1 MKAHSVWWLVVLAIL
16 KNVSCSEA
24 TVFELVTTS
33 LTAKEGSCVEISC
46 RVNGRVKAAGAHWFW
61 IKDVVW
67 SKTVLIGTVIYSMNK
82 SLIPV
87 STDFADRVKGI
98 SSLLP
103 ASGGYLTISK
113 KSSILLCNLKK
124 SDNGKYFFRFDGEEK
139 WYTDPVI
146 LYVKD
151 NPCLITF
158 QQPPVFKEN
167 DTATLTC
174 STLSSCGLNPVIK
187 SSSPR
192 SPTSH
197 LTHPQESRNQKSTSL
212 SFTVN
217 WQHDGEEFSC
227 QTDDSDRYLIRN
239 ISLTV
244 EYAPRDTQ
252 AEKHP
257 ADVVEGGSVTLKCV
271 ANGRPDPN
279 FTWFGNENKEIGRG
293 AEHKITLIV
302 ESQSGEYH
310 CEATNKLGTMKSNP
324 VNINVTYRP
333 EVEVSMSPTATV
345 RQGDVMTLTCRVRR
359 SNPLPHTFTWFKDEK
374 ALSEERTERY
384 VVQSIQPEDAGV
396 YKCSAIN
403 VRGEGTSVP
412 FRVKVQYG
420 PRRTNI
426 SISEDDERVG
436 VGKSLTFYCQ
446 TEANPSPLGYSW
458 YRDNEIMEI
467 DSSRWKY
474 ETTRDNKRT
483 LVTVERTDEGCY
495 TCKAT
500 NFINTGKQSEP
511 VCIEVL
517 YAPTSPS
524 LSMKTEVREGQLVSI
539 SCSVESSP
547 PSKLTLT
554 LTSESN
560 PPSSKVL
567 FTHPGSDRRPNN
579 LYHTFHVT
587 YTHAGFYTCDAT
599 NTEGSMTSERKK
611 LEVKYSPKDVSV
623 IARPSLVVEEKEP
636 LTLECSAR
644 SDPPVTSVTW
654 RKMSD
659 GATEILGK
667 TQTFSLKSVGPSD
680 SGQYSCEAS
689 NDVGTGNSPQ
699 TELRIKYAPKLT
711 KITETEHWGADGT
724 SSVTLSCSSHSYPP
738 ITQYLWYKE
747 NHKAANKKVSI
758 SDHQN
763 YTVYSDQPGSYYCVA
778 TNDIHQRASSPVHL
792 FERNVLKTVLII
804 LFIVFLL
811 TIFLIVVVYRQKRK
825 RSSEQAATNTFGFLW
840 EPIQRWWNS
849 SERNRTNG
857 RGAEDDLCPDRPK
870 APRCKSHPD
879 STPAANIHSIYC
891 TVNEPSGQH
900 GPPALNGI
908 TEKGVNTPED
918 SLNYAS
924 VHFGKINQRAKA
936 GEDVY
941 AKVSKQKPPKKS
953 EERQEDYENASS
965 AHLARDP
972 DPWSYDTDSSEEEV
986 EVHYSQVTFAAKPGR
1001 GGGGWYSSSSEG
1013 DETQYSEVK
1022 V

>member
-244 EYAPRDTQ
+244 E
-252 AEKHP
+252 
-257 ADVVEGGSVTLKCV
+257 
-271 ANGRPDPN
+271 
-279 FTWFGNENKEIGRG
+279 
-293 AEHKITLIV
+293 
-302 ESQSGEYH
+302 
-310 CEATNKLGTMKSNP
+310 
-324 VNINVTYRP
+324 YRP

>member
-16 KNVSCSEA
+16 QNVSCSER
-24 TVFELVTTS
+24 TLFELVTTS

-61 IKDVVW
+61 IKDALW

-87 STDFADRVKGI
+87 STDFADRVKEI

-113 KSSILLCNLKK
+113 KSSILLCNLRK
-124 SDNGKYFFRFDGEEK
+124 SDNGKYSFRFDGQEK
-139 WYTDPVI
+139 WYTAAVR
-146 LYVKD
+146 LHVED

-158 QQPPVFKEN
+158 KQPPVFKEN
-167 DTATLTC
+167 NPITLTC
-174 STLSSCGLNPVIK
+174 STLSSCGSNPVIK
-187 SSSPR
+187 PLR
-192 SPTSH
+192 PLSPTPLSTRH
-197 LTHPQESRNQKSTSL
+197 YSRNKKSTSL

-244 EYAPRDTQ
+244 EY
-252 AEKHP
+252 
-257 ADVVEGGSVTLKCV
+257 
-271 ANGRPDPN
+271 RP
-279 FTWFGNENKEIGRG
+279 K
-293 AEHKITLIV
+293 
-302 ESQSGEYH
+302 
-310 CEATNKLGTMKSNP
+310 
-324 VNINVTYRP
+324 
-333 EVEVSMSPTATV
+333 VEVSMSPTASV

-359 SNPLPHTFTWFKDEK
+359 SNPLPHTFTWIKNEK

-384 VVQSIQPEDAGV
+384 VVQSIQPEEAGD

-403 VRGEGTSVP
+403 VRGEGTSEP

-420 PRRTNI
+420 PRRTTI
-426 SISEDDERVG
+426 SISEDDKRVG

-446 TEANPSPLGYSW
+446 TEANPSPHGYSW
-458 YRDNEIMEI
+458 YRDNETMEI

-517 YAPTSPS
+517 YAPSSPS
-524 LSMKTEVREGQLVSI
+524 LSMKTEVREGQLVTI

-567 FTHPGSDRRPNN
+567 YTHPGSDRRPNN
-579 LYHTFHVT
+579 LNHTFHVT
-587 YTHAGFYTCDAT
+587 YTHGGVYTCDAT
-599 NTEGSMTSERKK
+599 NTEGSTTSERKK
-611 LEVKYSPKDVSV
+611 LAVKYSPKDVSV

-659 GATEILGK
+659 GETEILGK

-680 SGQYSCEAS
+680 SGLYSCEAS

-699 TELRIKYAPKLT
+699 TELRVKYSPKLT

-738 ITQYLWYKE
+738 ITQYSWYK
-747 NHKAANKKVSI
+747 NHEAANEKVS
-758 SDHQN
+758 DRQN
-763 YTVYSDQPGSYYCVA
+763 YTVHSDQPGSYYCVA
-778 TNDIHQRASSPVHL
+778 TNDIHRRASGPVHL
-792 FERNVLKTVLII
+792 FERNVMKTVLII

-811 TIFLIVVVYRQKRK
+811 TIFWIVVVYRQKRK
-825 RSSEQAATNTFGFLW
+825 RSSEQAATNTFSFL
-840 EPIQRWWNS
+840 RWWNS

-857 RGAEDDLCPDRPK
+857 RGAEDDLWPDRPK

-879 STPAANIHSIYC
+879 STPATNIHSIYC

-900 GPPALNGI
+900 KP
-908 TEKGVNTPED
+908 TCKG
-918 SLNYAS
+918 
-924 VHFGKINQRAKA
+924 
-936 GEDVY
+936 
-941 AKVSKQKPPKKS
+941 
-953 EERQEDYENASS
+953 
-965 AHLARDP
+965 
-972 DPWSYDTDSSEEEV
+972 
-986 EVHYSQVTFAAKPGR
+986 GR
-1001 GGGGWYSSSSEG
+1001 RC
-1013 DETQYSEVK
+1013 VC
-1022 V
+1022 